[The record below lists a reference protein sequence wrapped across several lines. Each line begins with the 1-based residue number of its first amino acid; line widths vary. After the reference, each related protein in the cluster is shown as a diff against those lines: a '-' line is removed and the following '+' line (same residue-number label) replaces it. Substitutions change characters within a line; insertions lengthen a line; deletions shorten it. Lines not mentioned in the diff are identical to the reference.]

1 MNKHPETITEEM
13 VREFTGDIMADP
25 TLDST
30 EKWVLVLA
38 AEMAKIGF
46 MLYSDGEDPSKMEGM
61 FFAPSSWD
69 GESSTVVLRLDDW
82 TPAND

>member
-1 MNKHPETITEEM
+1 MNKLPEIVTAEM
-13 VREFTGDIMADP
+13 VGEFTADIVADP
-25 TLDST
+25 TLDSA

-46 MLYSDGEDPSKMEGM
+46 MLCSDGEDPSKMDGM

>member
-1 MNKHPETITEEM
+1 MNTHPEIITEEM
-13 VREFTGDIMADP
+13 VREFTADIIADP

-46 MLYSDGEDPSKMEGM
+46 KLCSDGEDPSKMDGM

-69 GESSTVVLRLDDW
+69 GESATVVLRLDDW
-82 TPAND
+82 TPTNG